1 MEYICSSCGKVC
13 ESLSKEGRCRQC
25 EKKRTSLKVVKV
37 IILCL
42 LAVLIVSQVALCIY
56 AGFSSTDL
64 ANEPRDIVADLGE
77 KQLVAKDIEEHVWM
91 DQIVAVLFA
100 ALVALGCMQFSRV
113 QKSKKKLS
121 ALYSVYTI
129 VGALLP
135 MLYAFLSDIVVIF
148 HIHGMSGL
156 FSQLMP
162 MMTDRNV
169 LGPLWDR
176 YKTAS
181 VVVFVISMAAFALGF
196 VYTNARKKV
205 LDGEKKKEV

>member
-1 MEYICSSCGKVC
+1 MEYICSSCGKAC

-25 EKKRTSLKVVKV
+25 EKKRTSLKAVKV

-77 KQLVAKDIEEHVWM
+77 KQLVARDIAEHVWM
-91 DQIVAVLFA
+91 DQIVAVLFV
-100 ALVALGCMQFSRV
+100 ALITLGCMQFSRV

-129 VGALLP
+129 VGAVLP
-135 MLYAFLSDIVVIF
+135 MLYAFLSDLIVIVY
-148 HIHGMSGL
+148 IHGIPGC
-156 FSQLMP
+156 FSQIVP
-162 MMTDRNV
+162 MMTGRDV

-181 VVVFVISMAAFALGF
+181 AVVFVLSMAAFALGF
-196 VYTNARKKV
+196 VYTSARKKV